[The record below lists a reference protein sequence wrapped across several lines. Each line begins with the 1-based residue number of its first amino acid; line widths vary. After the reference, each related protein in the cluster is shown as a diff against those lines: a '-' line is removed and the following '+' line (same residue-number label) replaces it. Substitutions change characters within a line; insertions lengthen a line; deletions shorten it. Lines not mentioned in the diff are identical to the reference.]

1 MLGKVTMW
9 IGQAFGYDGLF
20 VVDGALVNGASGT
33 VNPALT
39 VAGLADKIIIP
50 FYIETENRTNLGR
63 KSVTFPLNAHEI
75 LFCRVGSLNCSTN
88 QTQLIN

>member
-9 IGQAFGYDGLF
+9 I

-50 FYIETENRTNLGR
+50 FYIETENRT
-63 KSVTFPLNAHEI
+63 
-75 LFCRVGSLNCSTN
+75 
-88 QTQLIN
+88 